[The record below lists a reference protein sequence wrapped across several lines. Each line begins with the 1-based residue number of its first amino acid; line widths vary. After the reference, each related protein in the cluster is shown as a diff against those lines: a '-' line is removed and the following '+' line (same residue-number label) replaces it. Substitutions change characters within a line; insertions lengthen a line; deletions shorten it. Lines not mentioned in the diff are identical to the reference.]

1 MQSNDSTEENNE
13 TTITVSPTKGKPVVA
28 SGKPIASSHIVT
40 AASVQAEEVPTI
52 PLGSLQTLSTL
63 EPEVAVRSV
72 AASRSVRLPTPLVVQ
87 PAEYRR
93 SIGEWLQ
100 LWWEG
105 IRPAYVALAL
115 LPVVL
120 GSVLAWTQSVSTTTP
135 FGHFHL
141 LHFIA
146 TLLATLAL
154 QIGANVINDYYDYIK
169 GIDTSNPL
177 GPGGLIQ
184 QGLIKPT
191 NVLNLGLVLLAVGAV
206 VGAVVA
212 ITGGFFVFVFG
223 IIGLLCAYFF
233 SATARSLSS
242 LALGEVVSFCIYGP
256 LLTLGAYFVEMGGV
270 PARSLL
276 MNVLLYSLPLGLL
289 AAAAVHVNNMRDV
302 ESDAQANKRTLA
314 SLMGL
319 RLSRVL
325 YILLMLGAYAV
336 VVALGIPRGTPHLIL
351 ITLWTLPILVVALT
365 GITRADMPPSLH
377 LVMRETLKIQRY
389 FSLLFI
395 VALLITALF
404 TLLPHLPTHL
414 LP

>member
-13 TTITVSPTKGKPVVA
+13 TTITVSPTKGKPTT
-28 SGKPIASSHIVT
+28 SSHIVT

-63 EPEVAVRSV
+63 EPEVAVRSI

-93 SIGEWLQ
+93 GIGEWLQ

-115 LPVVL
+115 LPVLL
-120 GSVLAWTQSVSTTTP
+120 GNVLAWTQSVSTTTP
-135 FGHFHL
+135 FGHFRL
-141 LHFIA
+141 LHFIS
-146 TLLATLAL
+146 TLLAALAL
-154 QIGANVINDYYDYIK
+154 QMGANLVNDYYDYIK

-184 QGLIKPT
+184 QGLIKPI

-212 ITGGFFVFVFG
+212 ITGGLFVFVFG

-256 LLTLGAYFVEMGGV
+256 LLTLGAYFVQAGGA

-276 MNVLLYSLPLGLL
+276 INVLLYSLPLGLL
-289 AAAAVHVNNMRDV
+289 ATAAVHVNNMRDV

-314 SLMGL
+314 SLIGL

-325 YILLMLGAYAV
+325 YVLLVLGAYAV
-336 VVALGIPRGTPHLIL
+336 VVALGIPRGAPHLIL

-389 FSLLFI
+389 FSLLLI
-395 VALLITALF
+395 AALLLTALF
-404 TLLPHLPTHL
+404 TLLPHLPAHL
-414 LP
+414 LPV